1 MHIKL
6 VMSLVENFITAIN
19 DEIKAI
25 EKRGATKNIVLK
37 NGEFIEKTQQ
47 GYIYQFEIDKR
58 FPFIDDTPAELV
70 IGNKSY
76 KATLVQAK
84 EFSIIISLKEELREN
99 IPIAYIK
106 IDTTIIWKKLID
118 ALTSLSSNPQFN
130 KNLAEKAFNL
140 LPSKCSRG
148 KCITSFIDS
157 NGTELNPYQN
167 EAIEYAVQSEVQFV
181 HGPPGTG
188 KTKTLAALI
197 KEVVFNG
204 GKVLVACHTNIA
216 ADNVIKTLI
225 HYKHDSFIDSLFNN
239 YKIVRIGFVV
249 LPEVKEEGITLEDI
263 QQKITENLGT
273 RLLELQE
280 KLKDLR
286 SKGGLLNYQIG
297 LFRQKRTL
305 EDKALNVIETL
316 KSIEVEISSS
326 HAEIKRVERIISEKR
341 SLLATA
347 EKRLGIINLLSGTRP
362 KSIKEQIFSF
372 EQHKNRESNRID
384 ELKVKKGQLLSELEH
399 IKRTITSTED
409 NLPSHTTED
418 ALTEASKAV
427 YEQIRE
433 LETELEKYNAQIAE
447 LSNGVINNASIIVTT
462 LAKTFLEP
470 AIRNKRFTNVLI
482 DETSIAPLPM
492 AYFATGLSDKN
503 VAFFGDPKQ
512 LPPIAL
518 AETDAANNW
527 LKRDIFFIA
536 KAQTKV
542 EGGDRVQVL
551 SNQYRMHSHIY
562 ETVNKFFYENE
573 NLADERKNIDN
584 EYNKYD
590 YIGPI
595 NGKRVVLIDT
605 SDGSP
610 FMGYENPS
618 LKNRGSRFNLY
629 HAAVIKNIVDEWVDK
644 DKISS
649 EHIGIITPYRLQAE
663 FIRDILKE
671 KYQHSIGIGTVHGFQ
686 GIEKDFIIFDY
697 VEAPP
702 GKNIGILVND
712 AHLRYEG
719 VNSRNR
725 EALRLLTVA
734 CSRAREKFV
743 IVANKLHMLENL
755 PPISKAFQLLSEITN
770 NGWVTGSSVYGISYI
785 PEVEQKQAS
794 LISKSE
800 LKDSM
805 AFLNQA
811 SFYQQ
816 FIEDL
821 SYAKEEVIIFS
832 PFITA
837 NRLSILLPYLH
848 KLSKKISIK
857 LFTKPPREQKT
868 QEDELKTIH
877 KQLKNI
883 GWDIY
888 EYFGLHEKVAVIDNC
903 ILYWGSLNIL
913 SWNTTK
919 ESMTR
924 IKSKDVW
931 SSFKSALVRN
941 YPKVAEAFSGTIESE
956 IPIDLTPEKC
966 KELVKYLTP
975 KKSHYNSL
983 EEIKE
988 EYTKAFK
995 KLRPII
1001 SNDKRVPWHAT
1012 LYNDTIEKLLNNP
1025 PITKEDLLRLPE
1037 FARNP
1042 TNIRGYEDVILALLE
1057 QYKTKINEIHSTT
1070 S

>member
-1 MHIKL
+1 
-6 VMSLVENFITAIN
+6 MSLVENFVTAIN

-37 NGEFIEKTQQ
+37 NGEFIEKIQQ

-84 EFSIIISLKEELREN
+84 EFSIIISLKEEIREN
-99 IPIAYIK
+99 FPVAFIK
-106 IDTTIIWKKLID
+106 IDTTIIWKKLIE
-118 ALTSLSSNPQFN
+118 SLASLNSNSQFN
-130 KNLAEKAFNL
+130 KILAEKAFNL
-140 LPSKCSRG
+140 TPPVCSQG
-148 KCITSFIDS
+148 KCVTSFIDS
-157 NGTELNPYQN
+157 DGNSLNPNQN
-167 EAIEYAVQSEVQFV
+167 KAVEYAIQSEVQFV

-225 HYKHDSFIDSLFNN
+225 HYKHDGFIDSLFNN
-239 YKIVRIGFVV
+239 YKVVRIGSVV
-249 LPEVKEEGITLEDI
+249 LDEVKGEGITVEDI
-263 QQKITENLGT
+263 QRKITESLGT
-273 RLLELQE
+273 RLFELQD

-305 EDKALNVIETL
+305 EDKVLNVFETL
-316 KSIEVEISSS
+316 KSIDADISSS
-326 HAEIKRVERIISEKR
+326 HAEIKRVEGIISEKR

-347 EKRLGIINLLSGTRP
+347 EKRFGIINLLSGTRP

-372 EQHKNRESNRID
+372 EQHKNRESSRID
-384 ELKVKKGQLLSELEH
+384 ELRIKKAHLLSELDR
-399 IKRTITSTED
+399 IKGTIASIGNKLPPNITED
-409 NLPSHTTED
+409 V
-418 ALTEASKAV
+418 LTKASQV
-427 YEQIRE
+427 IYEQIRE

-447 LSNGVINNASIIVTT
+447 LSNGIINNASIIVTT

-482 DETSIAPLPM
+482 DEASIAPLPM
-492 AYFATGLSDKN
+492 VYFATGLSDRN

-512 LPPIAL
+512 LPPISL
-518 AETDAANNW
+518 AETNAAKHW
-527 LKRDIFFIA
+527 LKQDIFFEA
-536 KAQTKV
+536 KAQTK
-542 EGGDRVQVL
+542 EESGDRVQVL
-551 SNQYRMHSHIY
+551 FNQYRMHSHIY
-562 ETVNKFFYENE
+562 ETVNKFFYG
-573 NLADERKNIDN
+573 NLIDERKNVD
-584 EYNKYD
+584 NKYNQYD
-590 YIGPI
+590 NIGPI
-595 NGKRVVLIDT
+595 NGKRVVLVDT
-605 SDGSP
+605 SEGAP

-629 HAAVIKNIVDEWVDK
+629 HATVIRNIVDKWIEKYD
-644 DKISS
+644 ISP
-649 EHIGIITPYRLQAE
+649 EQIGVITPYRLQAE
-663 FIRDILKE
+663 FIRDILQENYK
-671 KYQHSIGIGTVHGFQ
+671 KVGIGTVHSFQ
-686 GIEKDFIIFDY
+686 GIEKEFIIFDY

-702 GKNIGILVND
+702 GRNIGILVND
-712 AHLRYEG
+712 QHMRYEG
-719 VNSRNR
+719 VDQIDRD
-725 EALRLLTVA
+725 AVRLLTVA
-734 CSRAREKFV
+734 CSRPKEKFV
-743 IVANKLHMLENL
+743 IVADKLHMLGNL
-755 PPISKAFQLLSEITN
+755 PPTSKAFQLLSEITN
-770 NGWVTGSSVYGISYI
+770 NGWVIGSSAYGISYI
-785 PEVEQKQAS
+785 PEVEQKQTS

-821 SYAKEEVIIFS
+821 SSAKEEVIIFS
-832 PFITA
+832 PFITT

-883 GWDIY
+883 GWNIY
-888 EYFGLHEKVAVIDNC
+888 EYFGLHDKVAIIDNC

-913 SWNTTK
+913 SWNSTK
-919 ESMTR
+919 ESMAR
-924 IKSKDVW
+924 IESKSVW
-931 SSFKSALVRN
+931 SSFKNVLVRN
-941 YPKVAEAFSGTIESE
+941 YPKVAEAFSGTIDSE

-966 KELVKYLTP
+966 KELIEYLTP
-975 KKSHYNSL
+975 KKSLYNSL
-983 EEIKE
+983 EEVKE
-988 EYTKAFK
+988 EYKKAFK
-995 KLRPII
+995 KLRKVI
-1001 SNDKRVPWHAT
+1001 SSDKRVPWQAT
-1012 LYNDTIEKLLNNP
+1012 LYNETIDKLLNNLP
-1025 PITKEDLLRLPE
+1025 NTKEALLRFPE
-1037 FARNP
+1037 FSKNP
-1042 TNIRGYEDVILALLE
+1042 TNIRGYEEVILALLE
-1057 QYKTKINEIHSTT
+1057 EYTAKINEIHSATL
-1070 S
+1070 

>member
-1 MHIKL
+1 
-6 VMSLVENFITAIN
+6 MSLVESFITAIN

-37 NGEFIEKTQQ
+37 NSEFIEKTQQ

-99 IPIAYIK
+99 IPIAFIK

-118 ALTSLSSNPQFN
+118 ALTSSSSNPQFN

-140 LPSKCSRG
+140 FPSKCFRG

-157 NGTELNPYQN
+157 NGTELDPYQN

-216 ADNVIKTLI
+216 ADNVVKTLI
-225 HYKHDSFIDSLFNN
+225 HYKHDGFIDSLFNN

-249 LPEVKEEGITLEDI
+249 LPEVKEEGITLEGI
-263 QQKITENLGT
+263 QQKITEDLGT

-297 LFRQKRTL
+297 LFRQKRAL

-326 HAEIKRVERIISEKR
+326 HAEIKRVEGIISEKR

-372 EQHKNRESNRID
+372 EQHKNRESSRLG
-384 ELKVKKGQLLSELEH
+384 ELQIKKGQLLSELEH
-399 IKRTITSTED
+399 VKRTITSTEN
-409 NLPSHTTED
+409 NLSSYTTED

-427 YEQIRE
+427 YAQIRE

-447 LSNGVINNASIIVTT
+447 LSNGIINNASIIVTT
-462 LAKTFLEP
+462 LAKTFLET
-470 AIRNKRFTNVLI
+470 AVRNKRFTNVLI
-482 DETSIAPLPM
+482 DEASIAPLPM
-492 AYFATGLSDKN
+492 VYFATGLSDRN
-503 VAFFGDPKQ
+503 VAFFGDPQQ
-512 LPPIAL
+512 LPPIAI
-518 AETDAANNW
+518 AETDAVNNW
-527 LKRDIFFIA
+527 LKRDIFQVA
-536 KAQTKV
+536 NARTKV
-542 EGGDRVQVL
+542 EGDDRIQKL
-551 SNQYRMHSHIY
+551 LNQYRMHSHIC
-562 ETVNKFFYENE
+562 EIVNKFFYDGELVDRRVGDN
-573 NLADERKNIDN
+573 N
-584 EYNKYD
+584 EYNEVN
-590 YIGPI
+590 PLR
-595 NGKRVVLIDT
+595 NKRVVLVDT

-610 FMGYENPS
+610 FMGYESPS
-618 LKNRGSRFNLY
+618 FKNRGSRFNLY
-629 HAAVIKNIVDEWVDK
+629 HAAVIRSIVDEWFRENNIK
-644 DKISS
+644 QKQ
-649 EHIGIITPYRLQAE
+649 IGIITPYRLQAG
-663 FIRDILKE
+663 FIRDIVGENYKE
-671 KYQHSIGIGTVHGFQ
+671 IEIGTVHGFQ
-686 GIEKDFIIFDY
+686 GIEKEFIIFDY

-712 AHLRYEG
+712 KHIRYEG
-719 VNSRNR
+719 IDPRNI
-725 EALRLLTVA
+725 EAIRLLTVA
-734 CSRAREKFV
+734 CSRPKEKLV
-743 IVANKLHMLENL
+743 IVADKRHMLENL
-755 PPISKAFQLLSEITN
+755 PPISKAFQLLSEIIN
-770 NGWVTGSSVYGISYI
+770 NGWVIGSSAYGISYI

-805 AFLNQA
+805 AFLNQT
-811 SFYQQ
+811 SFDQQ

-837 NRLSILLPYLH
+837 NRLSKLLPYLH

-888 EYFGLHEKVAVIDNC
+888 EYFGLHEKVAVIDNR

-913 SWNTTK
+913 SWNSTK
-919 ESMTR
+919 EAMTR
-924 IKSKDVW
+924 IENERVW
-931 SSFKSALVRN
+931 SSFRSVLFRN
-941 YPKVAEAFSGTIESE
+941 YPRLAEAFIGKVE
-956 IPIDLTPEKC
+956 IDQSIPVDLTPNKC
-966 KELVKYLTP
+966 KELVEHLSS
-975 KKSHYNSL
+975 KKLHNNSSL
-983 EEIKE
+983 EEIKQ
-988 EYTKAFK
+988 EYTKALK
-995 KLRPII
+995 RLRKVI
-1001 SNDKRVPWHAT
+1001 SSDKRIPWQAT
-1012 LYNDTIEKLLNNP
+1012 LYNETIEKLLNDP
-1025 PITKEDLLRLPE
+1025 PNTKEALLRLPE

-1057 QYKTKINEIHSTT
+1057 QYKAKINEIHSTT